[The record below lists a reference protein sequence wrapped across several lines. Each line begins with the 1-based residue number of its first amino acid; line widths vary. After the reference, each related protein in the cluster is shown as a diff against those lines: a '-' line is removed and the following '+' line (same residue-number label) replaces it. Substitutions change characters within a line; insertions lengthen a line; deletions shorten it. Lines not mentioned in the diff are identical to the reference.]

1 MSYLNRDARREVIVL
16 AAMRVALEEGFTAMT
31 VRRIA
36 TEAQVSTGQVHH
48 HFTSAGELKSLAFVQ
63 LIRTLLDAELVSAN
77 ASFRE
82 RLHAMLGS
90 EDGGFEPYIKL
101 WREAQVL
108 ADKDPEIK
116 SAYLLTMRMWHEETA
131 AIITQGQSA
140 GEFSAIPDA
149 AEVAW
154 RSTATPLPE
163 ANWARNRPCT
173 DGASRLNSS
182 CSRWREKPPSTAAG
196 NS

>member
-1 MSYLNRDARREVIVL
+1 MSYLNRDERRELIL
-16 AAMRVALEEGFTAMT
+16 QAAMRVALEEGFAAMT

-90 EDGGFEPYIKL
+90 EDDGFEPYIKL

-131 AIITQGQSA
+131 AIISQGQNA
-140 GEFSAIPDA
+140 GEFSPGPDA
-149 AEVAW
+149 ADVAW
-154 RSTATPLPE
+154 RLIALV
-163 ANWARNRPCT
+163 CGL
-173 DGASRLNSS
+173 DGIYVLGIEEMADPAFERHLDRMITLELVN
-182 CSRWREKPPSTAAG
+182 
-196 NS
+196 

>member
-1 MSYLNRDARREVIVL
+1 MSYLNRDERREVITQ

-131 AIITQGQSA
+131 AIISQGQNA
-140 GEFSAIPDA
+140 GEFSPGPDA
-149 AEVAW
+149 ADVAW
-154 RSTATPLPE
+154 RLIALV
-163 ANWARNRPCT
+163 CGL
-173 DGASRLNSS
+173 DGIYVLGIEEMADPAFERHLDRMITLELVN
-182 CSRWREKPPSTAAG
+182 
-196 NS
+196 

>member
-1 MSYLNRDARREVIVL
+1 MSYLNRDERREVIL
-16 AAMRVALEEGFTAMT
+16 QAAMRVALEEGFTAMT

-63 LIRTLLDAELVSAN
+63 LIRTLLDAEQVSDN

-140 GEFSAIPDA
+140 DEFSAIPDA

-154 RSTATPLPE
+154 RLIALV
-163 ANWARNRPCT
+163 CGL
-173 DGASRLNSS
+173 DGIYVLGIEEMADPAFERHLDRMITLELVN
-182 CSRWREKPPSTAAG
+182 
-196 NS
+196 

>member
-1 MSYLNRDARREVIVL
+1 MSYLNRDERREVIL
-16 AAMRVALEEGFTAMT
+16 QAAMRVALEEGFTAMT

-63 LIRTLLDAELVSAN
+63 LIRTLLDAEQVSAN

-131 AIITQGQSA
+131 AIIDQGQKA
-140 GEFSAIPDA
+140 GEFSSHPDA
-149 AEVAW
+149 ADVAW
-154 RSTATPLPE
+154 RLIALV
-163 ANWARNRPCT
+163 CGL
-173 DGASRLNSS
+173 DGIYVLGIEEMADPAFERHLDRMITLELVN
-182 CSRWREKPPSTAAG
+182 
-196 NS
+196 

>member
-1 MSYLNRDARREVIVL
+1 MSYLNRDERRELIL
-16 AAMRVALEEGFTAMT
+16 QAAMRVALEEGFAAMT

-154 RSTATPLPE
+154 RLIALVCGLDGIYVLGIE
-163 ANWARNRPCT
+163 EMT
-173 DGASRLNSS
+173 DPAFERHLDRMITLELVN
-182 CSRWREKPPSTAAG
+182 
-196 NS
+196 

>member
-1 MSYLNRDARREVIVL
+1 MSYLNRDERREVIL
-16 AAMRVALEEGFTAMT
+16 QAAMRVALEEGFTAMT

-63 LIRTLLDAELVSAN
+63 LIRTLLDAEQVSDN

-116 SAYLLTMRMWHEETA
+116 NAYQLTMRMWHEETA

-140 GEFSAIPDA
+140 GEFSAMPDA
-149 AEVAW
+149 ADVAW
-154 RSTATPLPE
+154 RLIALV
-163 ANWARNRPCT
+163 CGL
-173 DGASRLNSS
+173 DGIYVLGIEEMADPAFERHLDRMITLELVN
-182 CSRWREKPPSTAAG
+182 
-196 NS
+196 

>member
-1 MSYLNRDARREVIVL
+1 MSYLNRDERREVIL
-16 AAMRVALEEGFTAMT
+16 QAAMRVALEEGFTAMT

-63 LIRTLLDAELVSAN
+63 LIRTLLDAEQVSDN

-149 AEVAW
+149 DEVAW
-154 RSTATPLPE
+154 RLIALV
-163 ANWARNRPCT
+163 CGL
-173 DGASRLNSS
+173 DGIYVLGIEEMADPAFERHLDRMITLELVN
-182 CSRWREKPPSTAAG
+182 
-196 NS
+196 